1 MLESFRR
8 IDIEVDYCN
17 DYLPPVRLSGDDRNG
32 RVIRFSVT
40 DAGAPVTGEGL
51 TARLLYNSAPGVSMG
66 SYVDMAAVPDQQ
78 TATFEAAVPTD
89 FARGG
94 DMCVQLRMGDTEVC
108 TRHMRVVSERRLID
122 DTSSEALNMQNVLLE
137 ILAMKDSVVEVNG
150 HFERTEVDGFET
162 VIVKDLGLYKDK
174 NGDICQ
180 VEEA

>member
-17 DYLPPVRLSGDDRNG
+17 DYLPPVRLSGDDQNG

-66 SYVDMAAVPDQQ
+66 SYVDMAAVPGQQ

-94 DMCVQLRMGDTEVC
+94 EMCVQLRMGNTEIC
-108 TRHMRVVSERRLID
+108 TRHMSVVSERRLID
-122 DTSSEALNMQNVLLE
+122 DTSSEASNMQNVLLE

-150 HFERTEVDGFET
+150 HFEHTEVDGFET
-162 VIVKDLGLYKDK
+162 VIVKDLGPYKDK